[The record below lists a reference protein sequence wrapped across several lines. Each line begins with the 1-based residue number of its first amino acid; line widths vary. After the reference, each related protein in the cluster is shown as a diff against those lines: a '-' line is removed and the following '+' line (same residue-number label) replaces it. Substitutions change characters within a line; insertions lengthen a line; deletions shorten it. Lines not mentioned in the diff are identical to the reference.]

1 VAPKRQIPEHN
12 LRHRNLAALEF
23 RSIPFAVYTRRHRDF
38 PYHRHDFHEILLVE
52 QGHGVHEIDF
62 RPYPVGPRSLF
73 FIHPKQVH
81 LLQRASLVS
90 GAVVIFSGVFLDGL
104 PGKGGDLLR
113 QFVEH
118 PLLSPSERE
127 WEVLRQSYA
136 VIQGELAG
144 EHPDA
149 GILKAA
155 LTTFLLLAAR
165 CHQRQHPTYPTASLY
180 DHSLFADFNQLLEA
194 CFHQQHALPF
204 YAQTLKVSERQLN
217 QVVRQFAGKT
227 AFAFLQ
233 DRLLLEAK
241 RQLLF
246 SSREIKAIAL
256 ETGFADPYYFS
267 RFFKKKAGLSPEQF
281 RKGRYQSPSD
291 G

>member
-1 VAPKRQIPEHN
+1 LVPKRQIPEHN
-12 LRHRNLAALEF
+12 IRPRNLAELEF
-23 RSIPFAVYTRRHRDF
+23 RTIPFAVYTRRHRDF
-38 PYHRHDFHEILLVE
+38 PYHRHDFYEVLLVE
-52 QGHGVHEIDF
+52 QGQGVHEIDF
-62 RPYPVGPRSLF
+62 RPYPVAPRSLF
-73 FIHPKQVH
+73 FIHPRQVH
-81 LLQRASLVS
+81 LLQGASLAA
-90 GAVVIFSGVFLDGL
+90 GAVIIFSGVFLDGL
-104 PGKGGDLLR
+104 PGKGGELLR
-113 QFVEH
+113 QFGQH
-118 PLLSPSERE
+118 PLLSPSEWE
-127 WEVLRQSYA
+127 WEVLRQSFSL
-136 VIQGELAG
+136 IQGELAG

-165 CHQRQHPTYPTASLY
+165 CHQGQHATYATASPY
-180 DHSLFADFNQLLEA
+180 DHSLFADFNHLLEA
-194 CFHQQHALPF
+194 HFHRQHALPF

-233 DRLLLEAK
+233 ERLLLEAK

-281 RKGRYQSPSD
+281 RKERRQSPSD

>member
-1 VAPKRQIPEHN
+1 LAPKRQIPEHN

-23 RSIPFAVYTRRHRDF
+23 QSIPFAVYTRRHRDF

-90 GAVVIFSGVFLDGL
+90 GAVVIFSGVFLDQL

-127 WEVLRQSYA
+127 WEVLRHSFA

-165 CHQRQHPTYPTASLY
+165 CHQGQHPTYPTASPY

-194 CFHQQHALPF
+194 FFHQQHALPF
-204 YAQTLKVSERQLN
+204 YVQTLKVSERRLN

-256 ETGFADPYYFS
+256 ETGFVDPYYFS

-281 RKGRYQSPSD
+281 RKERHQSPSD